1 MKSLSVQ
8 GRKRLREFEAL
19 CRQQGLPLTVQ
30 RRTILEQIV
39 DRKDHPT
46 AQQLFKEVQERL
58 PGVSRT
64 TVYRVL
70 DTLVRFQLVQ
80 KIYQPGAAARY
91 DPNTRQH
98 HHFACLQ
105 CSTVIDLE
113 DERFDAVALPD
124 LRRRGFHITESHIYF
139 RGTCSSCR
147 AKVPSRSST
156 ASRTVKRKGAKP
168 KKHNATAPRPRRRRR
183 P

>member
-1 MKSLSVQ
+1 MA
-8 GRKRLREFEAL
+8 EFEAL

-30 RRTILEQIV
+30 RRTILKHVV

-46 AQQLFKEVQERL
+46 AQQLFEEVRERL

-70 DTLVRFQLVQ
+70 DMLVRFQLVQ
-80 KIYQPGAAARY
+80 RIYQPGAAARY

-98 HHFACLQ
+98 HHFACLH

-113 DERFDAVALPD
+113 DEKLDAVALPD
-124 LRRRGFHITESHIYF
+124 LRRRGFDITESHIYF
-139 RGTCSSCR
+139 RGTCASCR
-147 AKVPSRSST
+147 ANPAST
-156 ASRTVKRKGAKP
+156 SPAASRTVKRARARRR
-168 KKHNATAPRPRRRRR
+168 NRSTSAPQPRRRRKR
-183 P
+183 SRE

>member
-1 MKSLSVQ
+1 LEQ
-8 GRKRLREFEAL
+8 FEAL

-46 AQQLFKEVQERL
+46 AQQLFEEVRERL

-70 DTLVRFQLVQ
+70 DTLVRLQLVQ

-98 HHFACLQ
+98 HHFACLD
-105 CSTVIDLE
+105 CSAVIDLE
-113 DERFDAVALPD
+113 DERLDAVALPD
-124 LRRRGFHITESHIYF
+124 LRRRGFDITESHVYF

-147 AKVPSRSST
+147 ASLPSRSSAAPRRVKRT
-156 ASRTVKRKGAKP
+156 GTKQRKRSTNASRSRRRKG
-168 KKHNATAPRPRRRRR
+168 RS
-183 P
+183 